1 MALLRTG
8 DRSLRP
14 PLCAPCKG
22 RRGGV
27 FGLRRD
33 QPDLLELGQAVRQ
46 ARVEMGLTQAQLSLV
61 SGTSR
66 DTIIALENG
75 RSGVSLGNAL
85 QVLKGLGLTL
95 VPKERG

>member
-1 MALLRTG
+1 MAKKSDNTNFSTG
-8 DRSLRP
+8 P
-14 PLCAPCKG
+14 
-22 RRGGV
+22 RRHAAQGS
-27 FGLRRD
+27 

-75 RSGVSLGNAL
+75 RSGVSLGNTL

>member
-1 MALLRTG
+1 MPKKSDTNNISSG
-8 DRSLRP
+8 P
-14 PLCAPCKG
+14 
-22 RRGGV
+22 RRHAAQGT
-27 FGLRRD
+27 
-33 QPDLLELGQAVRQ
+33 QPELVELGHVVRN
-46 ARVEMGLTQAQLSLV
+46 ARLAMGLTQTQLSLV

-95 VPKERG
+95 VSKERG

>member
-1 MALLRTG
+1 MLKKSDNANISSG
-8 DRSLRP
+8 P
-14 PLCAPCKG
+14 
-22 RRGGV
+22 RRHATQGT
-27 FGLRRD
+27 
-33 QPDLLELGQAVRQ
+33 QPELVQLGHVVRN
-46 ARVEMGLTQAQLSLV
+46 ARLAMGLTQAQLSLV

-75 RSGVSLGNAL
+75 RSGVSLGNTL

>member
-1 MALLRTG
+1 MAKKSDNTNFSTG
-8 DRSLRP
+8 P
-14 PLCAPCKG
+14 
-22 RRGGV
+22 RRHATQGT
-27 FGLRRD
+27 
-33 QPDLLELGQAVRQ
+33 QPELVELGQAIRQ
-46 ARVEMGLTQAQLSLV
+46 ARVEMGLTQAHLSLV

>member
-1 MALLRTG
+1 MALKSDKTNSSSTS
-8 DRSLRP
+8 RSH
-14 PLCAPCKG
+14 AAQG
-22 RRGGV
+22 S
-27 FGLRRD
+27 
-33 QPDLLELGQAVRQ
+33 QPDLLDLGLAVRQ
-46 ARVEMGLTQAQLSLV
+46 ARVGMGLTQAQLSLV

-85 QVLKGLGLTL
+85 RVLQGLGMTL